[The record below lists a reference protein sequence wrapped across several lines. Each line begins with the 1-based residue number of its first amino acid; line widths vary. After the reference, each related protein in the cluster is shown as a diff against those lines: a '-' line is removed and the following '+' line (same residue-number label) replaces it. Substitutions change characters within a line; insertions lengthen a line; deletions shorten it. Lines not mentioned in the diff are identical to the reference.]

1 MRNPMPDTDRL
12 CDRIERLD
20 AHVRAF
26 VAEPGRRERLRAE
39 AAETAARH
47 PDGSAEPPLYGV
59 AVGVK
64 DIVRVDGLPTRAG
77 SEVPA
82 EVLYGPQA
90 AVVDRLRAAGA
101 LVAGKTVTAE
111 FAVTAPGPTRNP
123 RNLEHTPGGSSS
135 GSAAAV
141 AAGMVELAIGT
152 QTVGSV
158 IRPAAFCGV
167 VGYKPTHGRIPTAGV
182 IDNAPTL
189 DAVGVFAPD
198 VAGAAR
204 AAAVLCDGWRAA
216 GAYDRGPADRRP
228 VGRGA
233 VARGSAGRRPVLGV
247 PDGPYLRRAGD
258 EALTAFAQQ
267 VERLVSAGF
276 PVLRVPFMEDYEE
289 IVRQQFLVNR
299 YEVARAHADWFS
311 RHERYYREETVA
323 AIRQGHGIARAD
335 YEGALRFRGEFRARL
350 SRTMEEAGIDLWIM
364 PAAPGPAPRGIAT
377 TGNAIM
383 NLPWSYAGAPAL
395 TVPADRTADGL
406 PLGLQTAAAPG
417 ADEYLIASGA
427 GIEAAVVG

>member
-1 MRNPMPDTDRL
+1 MRKATLDTDRL

-20 AHVRAF
+20 TDVRAF
-26 VAEPGRRERLRAE
+26 VAEPGRRARLRAE
-39 AAETAARH
+39 AAETASRH

-64 DIVRVDGLPTRAG
+64 DIIRVDGLPTRAG

-82 EVLYGPQA
+82 EALHGPQA

-111 FAVTAPGPTRNP
+111 FAVLAPGPTRNP
-123 RNLEHTPGGSSS
+123 HNLEHSPGGSSS

-167 VGYKPTHGRIPTAGV
+167 VGYKPTHGRVPVAGV

-189 DAVGVFAPD
+189 DTVGVFAPD

-204 AAAVLCDGWRAA
+204 AAAVLCDGWREA
-216 GAYDRGPADRRP
+216 GTRDRRP
-228 VGRGA
+228 VDQP
-233 VARGSAGRRPVLGV
+233 PVLGV
-247 PDGPYLRRAGD
+247 PDGPYLRRAD
-258 EALTAFAQQ
+258 DDTLAAFERQ
-267 VERLVSAGF
+267 VVRLADAGF
-276 PVLRVPFMEDYEE
+276 PVRRVPFMEDYEE

-299 YEVARAHADWFS
+299 YEVARAHADWFP
-311 RHERYYREETVA
+311 RYERYYREETAA
-323 AIRQGHGIARAD
+323 AIRQGHGVARAD
-335 YEGALRFRGEFRARL
+335 YEGALRFREEFRARL
-350 SRTMEEAGIDLWIM
+350 SHAMDEAGIDLWIM

-377 TGNAIM
+377 TGSSIM
-383 NLPWSYAGAPAL
+383 NLPWSYAGTPAL
-395 TVPADRTADGL
+395 TVPAGRAADGL
-406 PLGLQTAAAPG
+406 PLGLQIAAAPG
-417 ADEYLIASGA
+417 ADEYLIARGA
-427 GIEAAVVG
+427 GIESAVADC